1 MAPAA
6 GPAAPVIATAHSA
19 RFRTTWLVPSGA
31 ADRPKHRHGART
43 PRLTATWVPAAKAAS
58 NPAAS
63 SMPARTVVGA
73 TIATAMAASAAA
85 TVIAAARLAR
95 APARRMPGIGKPAS
109 HEANSRKEAP
119 LRILL
124 KADTANVAPIRKRQA
139 RTT

>member
-43 PRLTATWVPAAKAAS
+43 PRLTATWGPAAKAAS

-63 SMPARTVVGA
+63 SMPARAGGGA
-73 TIATAMAASAAA
+73 HAGGG
-85 TVIAAARLAR
+85 ARPPRAR
-95 APARRMPGIGKPAS
+95 ARPPPPPRRGAPRGGSRDRGPRAGGGARPPDAG
-109 HEANSRKEAP
+109 
-119 LRILL
+119 
-124 KADTANVAPIRKRQA
+124 D
-139 RTT
+139 

>member
-73 TIATAMAASAAA
+73 TIATAIAAS
-85 TVIAAARLAR
+85 RLAR

-124 KADTANVAPIRKRQA
+124 KADTANVAPI
-139 RTT
+139 